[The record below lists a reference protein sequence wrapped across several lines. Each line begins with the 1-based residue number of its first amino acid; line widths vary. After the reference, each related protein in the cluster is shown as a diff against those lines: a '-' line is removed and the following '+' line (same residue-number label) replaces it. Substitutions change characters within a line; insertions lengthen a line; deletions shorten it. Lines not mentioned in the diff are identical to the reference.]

1 MLMPNREQCL
11 RRMAVRSC
19 RGDRTEV
26 SSKHKGHLLCR
37 CPLHGTPD
45 QTLTGG
51 LPLRRSLQT
60 LFIRNHRRLKTID
73 ITGFFRVSLLNGPHH
88 ILLISVVFLSCI

>member
-19 RGDRTEV
+19 RGDKTEV
-26 SSKHKGHLLCR
+26 RSKHKGHLLCR

-45 QTLTGG
+45 QTLTGD
-51 LPLRRSLQT
+51 LPLRSRPDTMKPSATQCKKILGNT
-60 LFIRNHRRLKTID
+60 R
-73 ITGFFRVSLLNGPHH
+73 FFTVSNP
-88 ILLISVVFLSCI
+88 IWYYAS

>member
-26 SSKHKGHLLCR
+26 RSKHKGHLLCR

-51 LPLRRSLQT
+51 LPLRST
-60 LFIRNHRRLKTID
+60 LASVLCRILRKIRHPAI
-73 ITGFFRVSLLNGPHH
+73 P
-88 ILLISVVFLSCI
+88 

>member
-26 SSKHKGHLLCR
+26 RSKHKGHLLCR

-51 LPLRRSLQT
+51 LPLRSLVFQFCV
-60 LFIRNHRRLKTID
+60 LLYFLYS
-73 ITGFFRVSLLNGPHH
+73 FFSFH
-88 ILLISVVFLSCI
+88 IMPYGGYT

>member
-19 RGDRTEV
+19 RGDKTEV
-26 SSKHKGHLLCR
+26 RSKHKGHLLCR

-45 QTLTGG
+45 QTLTGD
-51 LPLRRSLQT
+51 LPLRSTAFQFCV
-60 LFIRNHRRLKTID
+60 LFYFLYS
-73 ITGFFRVSLLNGPHH
+73 FFSFH
-88 ILLISVVFLSCI
+88 IMLYGGYT